1 MADADVDTGRLLASG
16 MVIMDVLGVAF
27 GLDHCPWCKAGS
39 RTPGLGKL
47 SVESE
52 HDVAFSAE
60 GPKGVVSDQQAMI

>member
-1 MADADVDTGRLLASG
+1 MADADVDAGRLLASG
-16 MVIMDVLGVAF
+16 MVNLDLLDVASD
-27 GLDHCPWCKAGS
+27 LDHCPWCKAGS

-60 GPKGVVSDQQAMI
+60 GPKGVVSDKPAVI